1 MVLLLVFKPHLGSTY
16 VDSKRGLN
24 TNSNTT
30 NTNITNIH
38 KLKILVMGTPK
49 SCKNVYFGGNHM
61 WKKIFR
67 TIIRTI

>member
-1 MVLLLVFKPHLGSTY
+1 
-16 VDSKRGLN
+16 
-24 TNSNTT
+24 
-30 NTNITNIH
+30 
-38 KLKILVMGTPK
+38 MGTPK